1 MPRAENTIAS
11 AGLNDE
17 TDNDAKNKKE
27 KGAKK
32 TSKTRACP
40 EGKHVRAIVRF
51 DRRGQTDR
59 ESLNRVRLFTVSL
72 LHRSC

>member
-17 TDNDAKNKKE
+17 TDNDTKNRKE
-27 KGAKK
+27 EGAKK
-32 TSKTRACP
+32 RSETRACP
-40 EGKHVRAIVRF
+40 EGKHVRAIVRI

-59 ESLNRVRLFTVSL
+59 ESLNRGRSFTVL
-72 LHRSC
+72 LLYRSC